1 MRNSNWNYGR
11 TIVVVPDVD
20 CVIYCLSRVTVFF
33 TRRNRVLS
41 RVTAPSFLFD
51 YGGVRR
57 PTEDGRRTHPS
68 YFGTLSISDCSQSC
82 GSKNSSIRFDTHR
95 KSSTKTN
102 DDEKNELKNRIS
114 LFSND
119 NWNNKQ

>member
-68 YFGTLSISDCSQSC
+68 YFGTLSISDCVFNLV
-82 GSKNSSIRFDTHR
+82 GARRISSIHIESLSPKRTTPPKRTTTR
-95 KSSTKTN
+95 KMN
-102 DDEKNELKNRIS
+102 
-114 LFSND
+114 
-119 NWNNKQ
+119 